1 MHHCAITREN
11 PDNIAGR
18 TCFEKAYKE
27 LEEKKVV
34 KLTSCKGSMPTCSIC
49 NVANEMLR
57 NTKRWNEAQREVVLK
72 FQRLHLK
79 QQQLERE
86 NLELTKKLCARVGKI
101 VNNSLYDHGIIKLI
115 FFINIQIGSLDNH

>member
-1 MHHCAITREN
+1 MMLFSSEEYLHHCKITKEN
-11 PDNIAGR
+11 PDNISGR
-18 TCFEKAYKE
+18 TCFSKAYDE
-27 LEEKKVV
+27 LYQQGII
-34 KLTSCKGSMPTCSIC
+34 KLTTCKGSMPTCSIC

-86 NLELTKKLCARVGKI
+86 NLELTKQMCTRVG
-101 VNNSLYDHGIIKLI
+101 
-115 FFINIQIGSLDNH
+115 